1 MNKQMEDLETA
12 RQSVAKAVSG
22 VDEVTQRFERRI
34 NEITEFQRLNDE
46 RFRQEWTGFKS
57 DDVKRWTNYML
68 SQEEQNRENAQQLKD
83 LAAQVLEVDD
93 LTATLHDQLE
103 TLSRNT
109 LLHIQSILMAY
120 QSSIQDMAPIIEKK
134 TG

>member
-1 MNKQMEDLETA
+1 
-12 RQSVAKAVSG
+12 
-22 VDEVTQRFERRI
+22 
-34 NEITEFQRLNDE
+34 
-46 RFRQEWTGFKS
+46 
-57 DDVKRWTNYML
+57 ML

-120 QSSIQDMAPIIEKK
+120 QSSIQDMAPIIETK